1 MSFARNILPLLLMG
15 GGVAALAGKQAGLF
29 GGQGNNLSPED
40 LARNNQIWDR
50 LGRGSSASPSAMGP
64 EMPISPLA
72 GAAPM
77 SSPMAAVHRTFG
89 FPEPQMGYGMPNM
102 MPQNVAQMPPQA
114 PQAPAVGL
122 LGRPDESSQQAF
134 LRAQGIPGQ
143 SDAGM
148 PSAPN
153 YAGPGPVDPRLA
165 MLLQYR
171 RGVA

>member
-1 MSFARNILPLLLMG
+1 MG

-29 GGQGNNLSPED
+29 GGQGNSLSPED

-50 LGRGSSASPSAMGP
+50 LGRGSSASPRTMGP
-64 EMPISPLA
+64 EMPMNPLA

-102 MPQNVAQMPPQA
+102 MPQNVAQTPPA
-114 PQAPAVGL
+114 PTAGL

-143 SDAGM
+143 PAM
-148 PSAPN
+148 PAMPN
-153 YAGPGPVDPRLA
+153 YAGPAPVDPRLA

-171 RGVA
+171 KGVA

>member
-15 GGVAALAGKQAGLF
+15 GGAAALAGKQMGMFGEQGSGLS
-29 GGQGNNLSPED
+29 QDD

-50 LGRGSSASPSAMGP
+50 LGRGASASPSAMGP
-64 EMPISPLA
+64 GMPVSPLA
-72 GAAPM
+72 GAAPI

-102 MPQNVAQMPPQA
+102 MPQNVAQTPPA
-114 PQAPAVGL
+114 PTAGL

-143 SDAGM
+143 PAMPEM
-148 PSAPN
+148 PS
-153 YAGPGPVDPRLA
+153 YAGPAPVDPRLA

-171 RGVA
+171 KGVA